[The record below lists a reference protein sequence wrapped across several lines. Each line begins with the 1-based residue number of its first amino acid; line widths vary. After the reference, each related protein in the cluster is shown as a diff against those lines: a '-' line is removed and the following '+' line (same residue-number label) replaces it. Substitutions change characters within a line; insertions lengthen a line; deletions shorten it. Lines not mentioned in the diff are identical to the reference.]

1 LLISNMH
8 KLLKILLTFT
18 LVMVFGSVRAQKQ
31 AEMADA
37 MRADGKI
44 YVVVAIILI
53 ILAGLVAYLFLL
65 DKKVKKLEN
74 QLSGKYPGTK

>member
-1 LLISNMH
+1 MRNLI
-8 KLLKILLTFT
+8 KILLTFSF
-18 LVMVFGSVRAQKQ
+18 VAAFGVATAQKQ

-37 MRADGKI
+37 MRAEGKI
-44 YVVVAIILI
+44 YVVVAIIVI

-74 QLSGKYPGTK
+74 QLSGKGPGTK

>member
-1 LLISNMH
+1 MH
-8 KLLKILLTFT
+8 KYFWFFLTFILLAIFSTAQ
-18 LVMVFGSVRAQKQ
+18 AQKQ

-37 MRADGKI
+37 LRADGKI
-44 YVVVAIILI
+44 WVVVAIIVV

-74 QLSGKYPGTK
+74 QLLSKHPRTK

>member
-1 LLISNMH
+1 MRKYST
-8 KLLKILLTFT
+8 ILLTFT
-18 LVMVFGSVRAQKQ
+18 FMLAFWAAEAEKK

-44 YVVVAIILI
+44 YVVVAIVLI
-53 ILAGLVAYLFLL
+53 VLAGLVAYLFLL

-74 QLSGKYPGTK
+74 QLSDKDTQTK